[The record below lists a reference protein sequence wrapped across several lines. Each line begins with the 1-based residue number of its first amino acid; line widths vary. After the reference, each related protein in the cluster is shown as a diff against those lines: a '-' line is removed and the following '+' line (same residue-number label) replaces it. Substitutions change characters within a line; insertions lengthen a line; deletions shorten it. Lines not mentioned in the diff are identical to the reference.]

1 MHTLSQLP
9 ETCKAGVVSKHGP
22 DFELKIEHVPVP
34 QPGPDQILIKLN
46 VTGLCYSDIHYMLED
61 LPLPRMRDYDVSSPG
76 HEGAGVVVAVG
87 QDVKGWKIGDRAG
100 VAPTWDTCMSCELC
114 ATDLECHCSHA
125 VPTGLKVSGA
135 CYECIP
141 TRTRGPLIGF
151 ANNVC
156 ALLYRHLPTIHHI
169 SARYASRIP
178 DNVDDCAAGPI
189 MCSGSTMFRAIRESN
204 LSVGQWAVFI
214 GAGGGVGHMGI
225 QIAKAMG
232 MRIIGIDAGSEK
244 EKLCLSLGCEAFI
257 DFTKS
262 KNLCDDVRTIADGK
276 GAHGVF
282 VVASAPAGYKVAPR
296 MLRIGGVVVC
306 VGMPPSG
313 TAVAGDDPM
322 YLILNNI
329 KVIGSLTGSRQD
341 TAHALSMA
349 ARGLLRPI
357 YEHHDID
364 ELPSAVQKLR
374 QGRVNGR
381 CVVMF

>member
-9 ETCKAGVVSKHGP
+9 ETCKAGVVSEHGP
-22 DFELKIEHVPVP
+22 DFEHNIEHVPVP

-46 VTGLCYSDIHYMLED
+46 VTGLCYSDIQFDQD
-61 LPLPRMRDYDVSSPG
+61 LPLPRMGDFDVSSPG

-114 ATDLECHCSHA
+114 ATDLECHCSQA

-135 CYECIP
+135 CY
-141 TRTRGPLIGF
+141 
-151 ANNVC
+151 
-156 ALLYRHLPTIHHI
+156 
-169 SARYASRIP
+169 
-178 DNVDDCAAGPI
+178 D
-189 MCSGSTMFRAIRESN
+189 GSTMFRAVSLSCDNFSPSTIMEHTDTHEIRESN
-204 LSVGQWAVFI
+204 LGVGQWIVFI

-232 MRIIGIDAGSEK
+232 MRIIRIDAGSEK
-244 EKLCLSLGCEAFI
+244 EKICLSLGCEAFI
-257 DFTKS
+257 HFTKS
-262 KNLCDDVRTIADGK
+262 RNLCDDVRTIADGK

-296 MLRIGGVVVC
+296 MLRIGNVMVC
-306 VGMPPSG
+306 AGMPPSG

-322 YLILNNI
+322 YLILNII
-329 KVIGSLTGSRQD
+329 KVVGSLTGSRQD

-357 YEHHDID
+357 YEHYDID

>member
-22 DFELKIEHVPVP
+22 DFELNIEHVPVP

-87 QDVKGWKIGDRAG
+87 QDVKGWKIGDRAE

-114 ATDLECHCSHA
+114 ATDLECHCSQA
-125 VPTGLKVSGA
+125 VPTGLKVSGT
-135 CYECIP
+135 YQQYITSP
-141 TRTRGPLIGF
+141 
-151 ANNVC
+151 
-156 ALLYRHLPTIHHI
+156 
-169 SARYASRIP
+169 ARYASRIP

-244 EKLCLSLGCEAFI
+244 EKICLSLGCEAFI

-306 VGMPPSG
+306 VGMPPS
-313 TAVAGDDPM
+313 
-322 YLILNNI
+322 
-329 KVIGSLTGSRQD
+329 VIGSLTGSRQD